1 MSKLEWKLL
10 SIATAKYPPEFPSI
24 VIKYSWCPRT
34 FLFLQTIAKMSKN
47 QGNHKGIRITN
58 QIIQSFCKNQA
69 TLVKTS
75 GHAQFD
81 RAVAFHTLAGKINN
95 WGSRLTLQS
104 ISTTTLLAKMYKSA
118 FFLLFGNW
126 SLSIHF
132 MNKSNKN
139 RKTISSYS
147 IWHFLL
153 FYKSL
158 QKMRTILKVN
168 FAESHYEFFETT
180 FQILRP

>member
-104 ISTTTLLAKMYKSA
+104 ISATTLLAKMYKSA
-118 FFLLFGNW
+118 FFYYLAIGASLF
-126 SLSIHF
+126 
-132 MNKSNKN
+132 
-139 RKTISSYS
+139 IS
-147 IWHFLL
+147 
-153 FYKSL
+153 
-158 QKMRTILKVN
+158 RTKATKIEKRYLPIQ
-168 FAESHYEFFETT
+168 SDIFFC
-180 FQILRP
+180 F